1 MRVLIYFGLCAL
13 ILGSSIGTGC
23 DSSSAPGNSANANNP
38 GRNSAVSV
46 SNGANTKAE
55 ELGMLLNFT
64 WEPEDL
70 VWKRSETTRSIT
82 AVFRLD
88 EEDAKKLSDQLT
100 ARSPGAP
107 KSVQVEQWFP
117 PELIAGS
124 EASGG
129 TAVEGTAFP
138 ADDFYQ
144 PPYSQGTVTRVT
156 GTDFFVIEIA
166 ARS

>member
-1 MRVLIYFGLCAL
+1 MRNLTYFGLCVL
-13 ILGSSIGTGC
+13 TLGSLMGAGC
-23 DSSSAPGNSANANNP
+23 GSPSPGNSANANKP

-46 SNGANTKAE
+46 SNTANTKAE

-70 VWKRSETTRSIT
+70 VWKQSDGSRSIT

-88 EEDAKKLSDQLT
+88 EEDAKKLSDQLN

-124 EASGG
+124 ETSGG
-129 TAVEGTAFP
+129 TAVEGTSYP

-144 PPYSQGTVTRVT
+144 APFSQGTVTRIT

-166 ARS
+166 AQ